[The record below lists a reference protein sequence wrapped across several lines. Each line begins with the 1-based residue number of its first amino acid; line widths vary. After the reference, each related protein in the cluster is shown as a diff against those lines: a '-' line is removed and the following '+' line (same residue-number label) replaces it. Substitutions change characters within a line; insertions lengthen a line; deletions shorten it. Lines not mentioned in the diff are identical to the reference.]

1 MSAKLQRQINALS
14 LSNRKLQRSI
24 AGLLGNTI
32 ETNRN
37 IICQYGYPEEPCFSD
52 FYSIGTRTGLG
63 KAVINRKVDKTW
75 ATWPEMFDVRAFD
88 GKGKPAEFY
97 NDSDFIRQFDA
108 MVKSRK
114 LHFWDRIKEGDKRQR
129 YGQYAGL
136 LLVVR
141 DPKGRKPSEPVDG
154 LKPGMLEKI
163 VPLYEDQLEVSE
175 WENNE
180 SSPNYGEPRMYQVNE
195 NAFIKSL
202 KDTSAK
208 RAMQVHPSR
217 IVILSENA
225 NDGSIYGYAALQGCL
240 YACMDYE
247 KARMSSA
254 EGIKRQNSQRYV
266 TSLQDG
272 ASLPKADS
280 VEAEMMDENFRD
292 FDNGDQTSLLIAKA
306 NVTPFNATFH
316 DPDTLMTWCANEAAA
331 SDGLSAVEYVGHQ
344 TGERASRE
352 DNEKTANA
360 IMERCYGFATSIVMT
375 ITDRL
380 IDIGI
385 LPRPNGTLHL
395 KWQDQRDPSL
405 ADKLE
410 MIERM
415 SGINQK
421 NALSGSG
428 VVFEVDEMR
437 ELADFGEISD
447 DLEDKDGEGDIDADK
462 MPSNAE

>member
-24 AGLLGNTI
+24 AGLLGNPV

-75 ATWPEMFDVRAFD
+75 ATWPEMFDVSSFD
-88 GKGKPAEFY
+88 DKGKPADFF
-97 NDSDFIRQFDA
+97 NDSDFIKQFDA
-108 MVKSRK
+108 LVKSRK
-114 LHFWDRIKEGDKRQR
+114 LQFWPRLKEGDKRQR

-141 DPKGRKPSEPVDG
+141 DPKGRKPSEPIEG

-163 VPLYEDQLEVSE
+163 VPLYEDQLEVSG
-175 WENNE
+175 WETDE
-180 SSPNYGEPRMYQVNE
+180 SSPRYGEPKMYQVNE

-202 KDTSAK
+202 KDTSSK

-225 NDGSIYGYAALQGCL
+225 NDGSIYGYSALQGCL

-316 DPDTLMTWCANEAAA
+316 DPDTLMKWCANEAAA

-352 DNEKTANA
+352 DNEKTANT
-360 IMERCYGFATSIVMT
+360 IMERCLGFGTSMVMQVV
-375 ITDRL
+375 DRL

-385 LPRPNGTLHL
+385 LPRPNGTPFI

-415 SGINQK
+415 GSINEKFVRSGQP
-421 NALSGSG
+421 AP
-428 VVFEVDEMR
+428 FETSEAR
-437 ELADFGEISD
+437 ELADFGELD
-447 DLEDKDGEGDIDADK
+447 GDGEDDAGED
-462 MPSNAE
+462 SCLDE

>member
-1 MSAKLQRQINALS
+1 MATNKQLQRQNNALAA
-14 LSNRKLQRSI
+14 SNRNLRRSI
-24 AGLLGNTI
+24 AGILGNPV

-75 ATWPEMFDVRAFD
+75 ATWPEMFDVAAFD
-88 GKGKPAEFY
+88 DNGKPSDFHC
-97 NDSDFIRQFDA
+97 NSDFIRQFDA
-108 MVKSRK
+108 LAKSRK
-114 LHFWDRIKEGDKRQR
+114 LQFWNRLKEGDKRQR

-141 DPKGRKPSEPVDG
+141 DPKQRRPEEKIEG

-175 WENNE
+175 WEQNPAL
-180 SSPNYGEPRMYQVNE
+180 SNYGEPKMYQVNE

-208 RAMQVHPSR
+208 RSMQVHPSR
-217 IVILSENA
+217 IIILSENA
-225 NDGSIYGYAALQGCL
+225 NDGSIFGHSALQGCL

-316 DPDTLMTWCANEAAA
+316 DPDTLMKWCANEAAA

-360 IMERCYGFATSIVMT
+360 IMERCFGFANSIVMAVA
-375 ITDRL
+375 DRL

-385 LPRPNGTLHL
+385 LHRPNGTLFL

-405 ADKLE
+405 DDKLA

-415 SGINQK
+415 SNINQK
-421 NALSGSG
+421 NVASGSG

-437 ELADFGEISD
+437 ELADFGELSD
-447 DLEDKDGEGDIDADK
+447 DMLDDDAIEDPDLDE
-462 MPSNAE
+462 